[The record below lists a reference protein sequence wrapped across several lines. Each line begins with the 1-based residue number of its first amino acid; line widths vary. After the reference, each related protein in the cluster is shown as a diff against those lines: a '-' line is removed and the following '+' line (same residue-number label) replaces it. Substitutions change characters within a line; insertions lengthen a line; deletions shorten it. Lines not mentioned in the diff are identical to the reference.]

1 MISRNWP
8 WLRPTGVYP
17 PVLPPMKSSYSMPL
31 PVLLLALAGTLTAPR
46 ARGAAEPTPS
56 EISVARRLFHDGK
69 AAEDAGE
76 YRAAAEKFRQAASI
90 KDTPGIRFHLARC
103 EEQQGAFVEALVEYD
118 RAREL
123 IDGGVKAADVEKLL
137 PAARERVRAKV
148 ALLTLELPK
157 GLHNVSVELDGR
169 PLASSVLSQPM
180 PLNPGKHR
188 LSARSVGRSSF
199 ASEVELTAGE
209 ARQLVIELPEAPP
222 PPAPTERALAPVW
235 SGRASTSRSDSQP
248 SARTLVLVGEAALF
262 AAGVST
268 GIIFSVARG
277 SANDRYE
284 TANDAVLAAV
294 HGSDP
299 EGTACAGADRP
310 TACAE
315 LQDAGRDRSR
325 AANLAAAGFIT
336 AGASAAAFGLTYW
349 LWPEAAPALPR
360 ATALPGGLALSM
372 TGRF

>member
-1 MISRNWP
+1 
-8 WLRPTGVYP
+8 
-17 PVLPPMKSSYSMPL
+17 MKSSYSMPL
-31 PVLLLALAGTLTAPR
+31 PVLLLALAGTLTTPHAW
-46 ARGAAEPTPS
+46 GAAEPTPS
-56 EISVARRLFHDGK
+56 EISVARRLFDEGK
-69 AAEDAGE
+69 AAEDAGR

-103 EEQQGAFVEALVEYD
+103 EEQQGALVEALVEYD

-123 IDGGVKAADVEKLL
+123 IEGGVKAADVEKLL

-148 ALLTLELPK
+148 ALLTLKLPE
-157 GLHNVSVELDGR
+157 GVRDVSVELDGR
-169 PLASSVLSQPM
+169 PLAGSVLSQPM

-188 LSARSVGRSSF
+188 LSASSVGRTGF

-209 ARQLVIELPEAPP
+209 ARQLVIELPEAPR
-222 PPAPTERALAPVW
+222 PPAPTERAVAPVL
-235 SGRASTSRSDSQP
+235 SGRASTPRSDAQP
-248 SARTLVLVGEAALF
+248 SARTLVLVGEAAFF

-268 GIIFSVARG
+268 GIIFSVARS

-284 TANDAVLAAV
+284 TANDTVLAAV

-299 EGTACAGADRP
+299 QGTACARADRP
-310 TACAE
+310 PACTE
-315 LQDAGRDRSR
+315 LEDSGRDRSR

-349 LWPEAAPALPR
+349 WWPEAAPALPR